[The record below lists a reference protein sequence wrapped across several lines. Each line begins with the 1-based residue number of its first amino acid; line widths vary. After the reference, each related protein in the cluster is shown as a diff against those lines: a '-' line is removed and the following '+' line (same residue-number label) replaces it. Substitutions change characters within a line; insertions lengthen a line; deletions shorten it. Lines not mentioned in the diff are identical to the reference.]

1 MVSGGGTFWR
11 SLGHECGALTTAF
24 VPLHDRKSW
33 FPLSALGKVRTW
45 PPANREALP
54 RPDLQATRPWTPGL
68 PNGEKINTCRARHPV
83 SSPNRDGP
91 LPVGPNEM
99 APDAKKTL
107 EQKSILCTHVG
118 AHTCT
123 CIWAQNEVRTFESA
137 THTHTHAWCSQLL
150 RLSFTAITV
159 KHLSASASLDR
170 QKPDMTH
177 ES

>member
-1 MVSGGGTFWR
+1 MWSPHNGLR
-11 SLGHECGALTTAF
+11 ALTRQKEL
-24 VPLHDRKSW
+24 V
-33 FPLSALGKVRTW
+33 SALCTQPGEDVARRQ
-45 PPANREALP
+45 PPANQEALP
-54 RPDLQATRPWTPGL
+54 GPDLQATRPWTPGL

-83 SSPNRDGP
+83 SSPNHDGP

-123 CIWAQNEVRTFESA
+123 CIWAQNEVRTFASA
-137 THTHTHAWCSQLL
+137 THTHTRARCSQLL

-170 QKPDMTH
+170 QKPDMMH